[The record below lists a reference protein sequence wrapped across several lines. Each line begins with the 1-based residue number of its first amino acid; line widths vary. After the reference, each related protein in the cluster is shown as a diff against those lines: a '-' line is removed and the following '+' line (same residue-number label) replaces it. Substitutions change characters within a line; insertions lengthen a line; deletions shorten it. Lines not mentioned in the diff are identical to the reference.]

1 MHKHNGV
8 AAPQGLARRDEGWGL
23 PRIAQRIGVPVRNR
37 VVLTLGISSAIA
49 VVATGFVSIAP
60 NRLVSGRPVAL
71 WAAVGDVSTATIAAL
86 IAATILVSF
95 LSPTR
100 TMNWIVAT
108 LGLSLFLLVLFA
120 AGHAAAMLA
129 VGAGPATRVS
139 LGAAFWILLF
149 CSALTTVDGLQRLQS
164 GPLARLGIAALICAA
179 VAIMAD
185 TGLFEALSIV
195 REYQNKHDVF
205 AAEIGRHCTLV
216 MGALVPALVIGVP
229 LGVLAL
235 ESPRLRGPLFATLNI
250 LQTIPSVALFGILI
264 APLSVLADVVPA
276 LASIGVR
283 GIGIAPAIIA
293 LVLYALL
300 PVVRNTY
307 AGLARVDRAVIEA
320 AKGMGLTRQQIL
332 RRVELPLAFPVL
344 LAGLRIVMVQ
354 AIGLAVV
361 AALIGAGGLGTF
373 VFQGLGQD
381 AADLV
386 LLGAIPA
393 ILLALA
399 ADFLLQTVIAVVRR
413 RAPP

>member
-1 MHKHNGV
+1 MT
-8 AAPQGLARRDEGWGL
+8 APQAVAGGDERWRFA
-23 PRIAQRIGVPVRNR
+23 RIAKLISVPVQNR
-37 VVLTLGISSAIA
+37 VVLTLGVSSAIA
-49 VVATGFVSIAP
+49 AGATGFVSIAP
-60 NRLVSGRPVAL
+60 NRLVSGRPAAL
-71 WAAVGDVSTATIAAL
+71 WAAVGDGGTATIAAL
-86 IAATILVSF
+86 ITATILVSF

-100 TMNWIVAT
+100 AVNWIVAA
-108 LGLSLFLLVLFA
+108 LGLSLFLLVLLA
-120 AGHAAAMLA
+120 AGH
-129 VGAGPATRVS
+129 GATLLTAGTGPAARVS
-139 LGAAFWILLF
+139 LGTAFWVLLF
-149 CSALTTVDGLQRLQS
+149 CSALAIVDALQRLRS
-164 GPLARLGIAALICAA
+164 GPLGRLAIAVLICAA

-195 REYQNKHDVF
+195 REYQNKRDIF

-216 MGALVPALVIGVP
+216 VGALVPALVIGVP

-264 APLSVLADVVPA
+264 APLSVLADAVPA

-307 AGLARVDRAVIEA
+307 AGLAGVDRAVIEA
-320 AKGMGLTRQQIL
+320 ARGMGLSRQQIL
-332 RRVELPLAFPVL
+332 RKVELPLAFPVL
-344 LAGLRIVMVQ
+344 LAGLRIVLIQ

-373 VFQGLGQD
+373 VFQGLGQY

-399 ADFLLQTVIAVVRR
+399 ADLLLQTVIALVRR
-413 RAPP
+413 RAAP

>member
-1 MHKHNGV
+1 MTASRAV
-8 AAPQGLARRDEGWGL
+8 ARRDERWGFA
-23 PRIAQRIGVPVRNR
+23 RIADCVGVPGHQNC
-37 VVLTLGISSAIA
+37 VVLTLGVSSAIA
-49 VVATGFVSIAP
+49 AAATGFVSIAP
-60 NRLVSGRPVAL
+60 NRLVSGRSVAL
-71 WAAVGDVSTATIAAL
+71 WAAAGDESAATIVAL

-100 TMNWIVAT
+100 AVNWVVAA

-120 AGHAAAMLA
+120 AGHSTTLLTA
-129 VGAGPATRVS
+129 GTGPAARVS
-139 LGAAFWILLF
+139 LGTAFWVLLF
-149 CSALTTVDGLQRLQS
+149 CSALAIVDALQRLQS
-164 GPLARLGIAALICAA
+164 GPLSRLAIAVLICGA

-185 TGLFEALSIV
+185 TGLFEALSV
-195 REYQNKHDVF
+195 MREYQNKRDVF
-205 AAEIGRHCTLV
+205 ATEIGRHCTLV

-235 ESPRLRGPLFATLNI
+235 DSPRLRGPLFATLNI

-264 APLSVLADVVPA
+264 APLSVLADAVPA

-283 GIGIAPAIIA
+283 GIGMAPAIIA

-307 AGLARVDRAVIEA
+307 AGFAGVDRAVIEA
-320 AKGMGLTRQQIL
+320 AKGMGLTRRQIL
-332 RRVELPLAFPVL
+332 RTVELPLAFPVL
-344 LAGLRIVMVQ
+344 LAGLRIVLVQ

-373 VFQGLGQD
+373 VFQGLGQY
-381 AADLV
+381 ASDLV

-399 ADFLLQTVIAVVRR
+399 ADMLLQTVIALVRR
-413 RAPP
+413 RATP

>member
-1 MHKHNGV
+1 V
-8 AAPQGLARRDEGWGL
+8 ARRDERWGFA
-23 PRIAQRIGVPVRNR
+23 RIADCVGVPGQNC
-37 VVLTLGISSAIA
+37 VVLTLGVSSAIA
-49 VVATGFVSIAP
+49 AAATGFVSIAP
-60 NRLVSGRPVAL
+60 NRLVSGRSVAL
-71 WAAVGDVSTATIAAL
+71 WAAAGDASAATIVAL

-100 TMNWIVAT
+100 AVNWVVAA

-120 AGHAAAMLA
+120 AGH
-129 VGAGPATRVS
+129 GATLLTAGTGPAARVS
-139 LGAAFWILLF
+139 LGTAFWVLLF
-149 CSALTTVDGLQRLQS
+149 CSALAIVDALQRLQS
-164 GPLARLGIAALICAA
+164 GPLSRLAIAVLICGA

-185 TGLFEALSIV
+185 TGLFEALSVV
-195 REYQNKHDVF
+195 REYQNKRDVF
-205 AAEIGRHCTLV
+205 ATEIGRHCTLV
-216 MGALVPALVIGVP
+216 MGALVPAFVIGVP

-235 ESPRLRGPLFATLNI
+235 DSPRLRGPLFATLNI

-276 LASIGVR
+276 LASIGVH

-307 AGLARVDRAVIEA
+307 AGFASVDRDVIEA
-320 AKGMGLTRQQIL
+320 ARGMGLARQQIL
-332 RRVELPLAFPVL
+332 RKVELPLAFPVL
-344 LAGLRIVMVQ
+344 LAGLRIVLVQ

-373 VFQGLGQD
+373 VFQGLGQY

-399 ADFLLQTVIAVVRR
+399 ADFLMQAVIALIRR
-413 RAPP
+413 RAAP